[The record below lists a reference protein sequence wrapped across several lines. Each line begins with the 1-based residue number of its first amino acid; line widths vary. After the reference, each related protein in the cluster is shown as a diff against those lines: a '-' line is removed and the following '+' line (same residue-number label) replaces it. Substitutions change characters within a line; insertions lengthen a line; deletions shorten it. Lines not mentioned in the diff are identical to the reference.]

1 MQRRKRIGEHLVAAG
16 VLDEESLTRA
26 LEIQNTENK
35 RIGQILIDMGVISD
49 EEIANALASQLNIPL
64 LRLKNLDIPRETI
77 TLVTSQT
84 AETKILIPVKATG
97 NRLLIA
103 MADPLDSEAIQD
115 IRFQTGMSIEVA
127 VSPEGDIREAFN
139 RHYIPKNVWY

>member
-1 MQRRKRIGEHLVAAG
+1 
-16 VLDEESLTRA
+16 
-26 LEIQNTENK
+26 
-35 RIGQILIDMGVISD
+35 MGVISD
-49 EEIANALASQLNIPL
+49 EEIANAHASQLNIPL